1 MLHFQDMTL
10 FFYGANSYA
19 LRKQLAQMIEAYR
32 AKAGS
37 DYGLD
42 RIDGAAVKARDLGA
56 TLQASPFLA
65 SSRLVIVEGAAANK
79 PVAEKL
85 AQIMEHVPPT
95 TVAVFVER
103 EVDQRTTAFRTLS
116 KADKVMKFEPVTGP
130 KLLGWLKAEAERL
143 GGTADPAALR
153 ELVETAGED
162 QWRLEG
168 EINKLVNYE
177 PRITVEAVRELVAP
191 SVERSIFDLVEAMAA
206 GRAAAALSGFHALLR
221 QKESEIYI
229 LTMVQWQLRNLLLAK
244 TAPDLSPAELAKA
257 AGMSP
262 FVAGKMMSAQS
273 GLSEG
278 RLKEAFMAA
287 ADCEYDIKSGRLKA
301 EAAVE
306 QLIYRV
312 ASRVQTQ

>member
-177 PRITVEAVRELVAP
+177 PHITVEAVRELVAP